1 VKSIGISIV
10 GVIEMDRLNLS
21 RFSANAKQMS
31 RRQINPKHSKK
42 ILWACY
48 SRLRIIYLEKLL
60 EIASL
65 KRRVELLETQRFE
78 GRR

>member
-1 VKSIGISIV
+1 MKSIGINIV
-10 GVIEMDRLNLS
+10 GVIEMDRLNIH
-21 RFSANAKQMS
+21 RFSVNAKQMS
-31 RRQINPKHSKK
+31 RRQINPRHSKK

-48 SRLRIIYLEKLL
+48 SKLRILYIEKLL

-65 KRRVELLETQRFE
+65 KRRVELLETQRFG